1 MEAAGNNYP
10 LWGLKLTSYEGG
22 VRPAAFVHSPLLSSS
37 PYIGTWYEG
46 IVHQTDWLPT
56 FAGLAGAQLPSDQ
69 VTGLDLWDALQGN
82 AGAVERTEALLAFG
96 TLRVGEYKLIVS
108 NPSDRGFV
116 EGRPNPPSSCL
127 MGVDGQPIAPA
138 TALDG
143 GASMCSSLDCGSVT
157 SAYDHSLCDDSI
169 CSRERPC
176 LFNLRVDLGEMNN
189 IAEDHPERVKQ
200 LLDRLEELELDY
212 WRSLPPSEDNG
223 MFCEVVQGLGGYAGA
238 WMQPHEDCPAHNR
251 SACVRL
257 CNSHSTSPI
266 GGPRCQV
273 DCEKRC

>member
-1 MEAAGNNYP
+1 MNSRDLSNSHPCTSGSSNNCHCNRVVKKAKITFVDAQIGRLVQALKDTGRYENSLIVFSGDNGAPMEAAGNNYP

-96 TLRVGEYKLIVS
+96 TLRVGDYKLIVS

-116 EGRPNPPSSCL
+116 VLNA
-127 MGVDGQPIAPA
+127 V
-138 TALDG
+138 
-143 GASMCSSLDCGSVT
+143 
-157 SAYDHSLCDDSI
+157 
-169 CSRERPC
+169 
-176 LFNLRVDLGEMNN
+176 
-189 IAEDHPERVKQ
+189 
-200 LLDRLEELELDY
+200 
-212 WRSLPPSEDNG
+212 
-223 MFCEVVQGLGGYAGA
+223 
-238 WMQPHEDCPAHNR
+238 
-251 SACVRL
+251 
-257 CNSHSTSPI
+257 
-266 GGPRCQV
+266 
-273 DCEKRC
+273 